1 MALTLSRIVETL
13 SGQILIDDQDISKL
27 PLELIRNKITV
38 IPQDAMMFTG
48 TLKFNLDPQD
58 QY

>member
-13 SGQILIDDQDISKL
+13 RGQILIDDQDISKL
-27 PLELIRNKITV
+27 PLELVRKKITV

-58 QY
+58 QH